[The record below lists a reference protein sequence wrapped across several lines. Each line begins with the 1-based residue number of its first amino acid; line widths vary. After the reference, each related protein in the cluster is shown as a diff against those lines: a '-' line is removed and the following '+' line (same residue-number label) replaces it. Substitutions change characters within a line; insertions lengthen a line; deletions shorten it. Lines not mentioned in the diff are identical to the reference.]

1 MAFLPKPHIALLMT
15 QGTTPSPRIALIH
28 ALPHSVDPI
37 NQALVRDWPQAIRMN
52 LLDDSL
58 STDLATNGRGL
69 DAVMHER
76 FQRLAQYAVDAGC
89 NGILFTCSAFGS
101 CIEAVAQHHAGIP
114 VHKPN
119 EAMIE
124 DAVKLAETHVNALTG
139 ASGKIGL
146 IASFAPTLVSMPP
159 EFPAGTKLETRL
171 VADAMTALNAG
182 DTALHDK
189 LVVEAAASL
198 AASGCSVIALA
209 QFSMAR
215 AAPLV
220 AARTGL
226 PVLTTVSSAVSK
238 LKRLLA

>member
-1 MAFLPKPHIALLMT
+1 
-15 QGTTPSPRIALIH
+15 
-28 ALPHSVDPI
+28 
-37 NQALVRDWPQAIRMN
+37 MN

-89 NGILFTCSAFGS
+89 EGILFTCSAFGS
-101 CIEAVAQHHAGIP
+101 CIEAVAQRHAGIP

-124 DAVKLAETHVNALTG
+124 DAVKLAGKTSGT
-139 ASGKIGL
+139 SGKIGL
-146 IASFAPTLVSMPP
+146 IASFAPTLVSMPS

-182 DTALHDK
+182 DAALHDK

-220 AARTGL
+220 AAKTGL

-238 LKRLLA
+238 LKRLLT

>member
-1 MAFLPKPHIALLMT
+1 
-15 QGTTPSPRIALIH
+15 
-28 ALPHSVDPI
+28 
-37 NQALVRDWPQAIRMN
+37 MN

-101 CIEAVAQHHAGIP
+101 CIEAVAQRHAGIP

-124 DAVKLAETHVNALTG
+124 DAVKHG
-139 ASGKIGL
+139 GKIGL

-159 EFPAGTKLETRL
+159 EFPAGTNLETRL
-171 VADAMTALNAG
+171 VADAMTALNNG
-182 DTALHDK
+182 DAALHDK

-220 AARTGL
+220 AAKTGL